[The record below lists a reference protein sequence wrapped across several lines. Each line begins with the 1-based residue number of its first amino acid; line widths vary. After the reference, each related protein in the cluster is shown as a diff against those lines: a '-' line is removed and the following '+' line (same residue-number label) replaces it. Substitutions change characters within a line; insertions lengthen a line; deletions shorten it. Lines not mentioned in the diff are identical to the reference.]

1 MAFCFMEEDALSECV
16 HYESVNKVQQAMM
29 VTLTGTIWWGSK
41 TTAEGFVAKQLS
53 NTVVRTHV
61 NIQATAA
68 PALEAEIN
76 ERRKDVQ

>member
-1 MAFCFMEEDALSECV
+1 MEEDELLESV

-29 VTLTGTIWWGSK
+29 ITLTGTIWYGDR
-41 TTAEGFVAKQLS
+41 TEAEGFVAKQLS